1 MNNSTKL
8 GSLNIK
14 PHRPPGPYFPVPWSG
29 PNLCTVIQKHC
40 FPLWLYFCF
49 HTNHSSPCL
58 VPAQPNEALIIISIF
73 QMGKPRLSEF
83 GFNLSKVTKLIDRA
97 RIQILFGQI
106 SKLLLLTFLLI
117 YPTHILAYWK
127 LIISFD
133 EMNLNSSKPMCSIN
147 NSFVTIWLP

>member
-1 MNNSTKL
+1 MDRSWVYLVCIDAQIILATH
-8 GSLNIK
+8 SSSI
-14 PHRPPGPYFPVPWSG
+14 YCVPSILV
-29 PNLCTVIQKHC
+29 NTL
-40 FPLWLYFCF
+40 
-49 HTNHSSPCL
+49 HSSPCL